1 MSKLSRV
8 SCHAVHELGE
18 AAREALARELFGVHV
33 QIFGGL
39 DFAGF
44 RHYVIDR
51 PSWRTWIWV
60 KRNEQ
65 GKPVG
70 YHATHVFL
78 LDVQGRPSAVVRME
92 AGTLPQWRGR
102 DLIMVNNCLRL
113 LRLWLQAPRRDWCIF
128 AALTHPSSY
137 TFLSHYAPV
146 IWPRADQPTPPEVQ
160 RQMEELADAFGLER
174 VDPADPMVREV
185 KWITRETE
193 QDRAR
198 WHASRRPNARL
209 YLRAN
214 PGYVRGHG
222 LLTLI
227 PMNGAILL
235 RAAANFL
242 VGRAGRL
249 ARILAGQSAKPAA
262 DPTPASQPAA
272 TQSPPPVRL
281 TPAHASDF
289 APVDFPA
296 SRH

>member
-8 SCHAVHELGE
+8 TCHAVHELDE
-18 AAREALARELFGVHV
+18 RAREALARELFGVHV

-44 RHYVIDR
+44 RHYVVER

-60 KRNEQ
+60 KRNEH

-102 DLIMVNNCLRL
+102 DLIMVNNCLRI
-113 LRLWLQAPRRDWCIF
+113 LRLWLQAPRRNWCIF

-146 IWPRADQPTPPEVQ
+146 IWPQAHLPTPPEVQ
-160 RQMEELADAFGLER
+160 RQMEDLADAFGLQR
-174 VDPADPMVREV
+174 VDPANPMVREV

-193 QDRAR
+193 QDRER
-198 WHASRRPNARL
+198 WRASRRATARF

-214 PGYVRGHG
+214 PGYVEGHG
-222 LLTLI
+222 LVTLI
-227 PMNGAILL
+227 PVDGAILL

-249 ARILAGQSAKPAA
+249 ARILAGKGKPQA
-262 DPTPASQPAA
+262 TPAA
-272 TQSPPPVRL
+272 TSQPPAPAPVVL
-281 TPAHASDF
+281 KPAHASDF
-289 APVDFPA
+289 APLDFRA

>member
-8 SCHAVHELGE
+8 SCHAVHEMGE
-18 AAREALARELFGVHV
+18 RAREALARELFGVHM
-33 QIFGGL
+33 QIFDGL

-44 RHYVIDR
+44 RRYVVER

-60 KRNEQ
+60 KRSEA
-65 GKPVG
+65 GRVVG

-78 LDVQGRPSAVVRME
+78 LDVQGRPSTVVRME

-102 DLIMVNNCLRL
+102 DLIMVNNCLRMF
-113 LRLWLQAPRRDWCIF
+113 RLWLQAPGRRWCIF

-146 IWPRADQPTPPEVQ
+146 IWPQAHLPTPPQVQ

-174 VDPADPMVREV
+174 VDPARPMVRQV
-185 KWITRETE
+185 HWITRESE
-193 QDRAR
+193 EDRDR
-198 WHASRRPNARL
+198 WLASRRLNARF

-214 PGYVRGHG
+214 PGYVQGHG
-222 LLTLI
+222 LVTLI
-227 PMNGAILL
+227 PVDGAILL
-235 RAAANFL
+235 RALGNFL

-249 ARILAGQSAKPAA
+249 ARILFGKPQPQAGQAAASPLPPA
-262 DPTPASQPAA
+262 PAPRVAQPRPRPSDLAA
-272 TQSPPPVRL
+272 L
-281 TPAHASDF
+281 DF
-289 APVDFPA
+289 QG